1 MCGTPLPHRPLTT
14 PGAQNTWNL
23 TRLPLENARRVV
35 PPSNSSVEAPILQN
49 SRTATDLQGREP
61 AAQNVPDETI
71 QEVLPTLAV
80 PQNPAAPVSKG
91 ATDDHP
97 QEMVPEV
104 SLNEYVSGFRYVPV
118 SQAEE
123 LTIRSEHPV
132 LGREVSIPEDGLA
145 RTSAEAV
152 PVAPTEDVIERL
164 GLEPMEDRSDRPRFL
179 DVNHASPPTER
190 PATRASSIV
199 GPSFLGL
206 SDTLPIAPESEVE
219 PVEEP
224 RRAKW
229 RVWLAVAV
237 VLVLAA
243 LGILQWRSQVRHA
256 NNGPVEIVGMTI
268 RDLLQVES
276 SSPSAKT
283 TGPGGAARTER
294 QAQQPPEPKTQDQS
308 GAANVPG
315 ASETNNQA
323 PASNS
328 KAGTPN
334 MAAAPVNQPDLGQNA
349 AAPSQLPS
357 ITATQPST
365 PPDAAPIN
373 SAPPANGS
381 KGTALQPG
389 TIRAQSAA
397 PPPAEKPKPKPPGD
411 EDAAVRQPIPGEEEM
426 AKARNASDAAAQA
439 AWLWKATAKGNPEAP
454 VTLANMFIRGDG
466 VPRSCEQALVLLKSA
481 AAKQNARARNR
492 LGSMYASGV
501 CVQRNPVEAYRWFS
515 SALAANPNS
524 PRAQDNRALLWQ
536 QMTPEERAL
545 AEKYR

>member
-1 MCGTPLPHRPLTT
+1 
-14 PGAQNTWNL
+14 
-23 TRLPLENARRVV
+23 
-35 PPSNSSVEAPILQN
+35 
-49 SRTATDLQGREP
+49 
-61 AAQNVPDETI
+61 
-71 QEVLPTLAV
+71 
-80 PQNPAAPVSKG
+80 
-91 ATDDHP
+91 
-97 QEMVPEV
+97 
-104 SLNEYVSGFRYVPV
+104 
-118 SQAEE
+118 
-123 LTIRSEHPV
+123 
-132 LGREVSIPEDGLA
+132 
-145 RTSAEAV
+145 
-152 PVAPTEDVIERL
+152 
-164 GLEPMEDRSDRPRFL
+164 MEDRSDRPRFL
-179 DVNHASPPTER
+179 DINHASPPPPAER
-190 PATRASSIV
+190 PAERASSIST
-199 GPSFLGL
+199 PSFLGL
-206 SDTLPIAPESEVE
+206 SDTLPIAPESGAE

-224 RRAKW
+224 QRAKW
-229 RVWLAVAV
+229 RVWFAVAV

-256 NNGPVEIVGMTI
+256 NNGPVEIVEMTI

-283 TGPGGAARTER
+283 TGPGDAARTEM
-294 QAQQPPEPKTQDQS
+294 QAQQSPETKTQDQS

-315 ASETNNQA
+315 SSETNNQV

-334 MAAAPVNQPDLGQNA
+334 MTAAPVNQPETGQNA
-349 AAPSQLPS
+349 VAPSQPAA

-365 PPDAAPIN
+365 PPDAAPIK
-373 SAPPANGS
+373 SDSPASGS

-389 TIRAQSAA
+389 TIKAQSPA
-397 PPPAEKPKPKPPGD
+397 PPPAEKPKPKPPAD

-426 AKARNASDAAAQA
+426 AKARNASDSAAQA

-524 PRAQDNRALLWQ
+524 LRAQDSRALVWQ